1 MWMVHP
7 SMNDDHTREVSI
19 IHVDSI
25 FRAAHLVPMFGNSF
39 IPAHVDLHNALDT
52 YMGFYVN
59 KFADHHAFE
68 IAS

>member
-7 SMNDDHTREVSI
+7 SMNREVSI
-19 IHVDSI
+19 IHIDLI
-25 FRAAHLVPMFGNSF
+25 FCAALVLMFGDRF
-39 IPAHVDLHNALDT
+39 IPAHVDLHNAFDT
-52 YMGFYVN
+52 YMGFYIN